1 MNQTSVLL
9 AHLEFADID
18 RHFARFVDGFSQG
31 DLPAVAAAM
40 LSRNMRHGH
49 ICLDLG
55 KGPVDFAEPRPD
67 FVWPE
72 LKTWKKAFAK
82 SRAIG
87 RPQEGRPLVLDD
99 AGRFYLRRYWEYEQ
113 ALAQRIL
120 VRCQQSAAPK
130 LLNTDHETPLQPGKG
145 DLQGLAIQT
154 ALTRHF
160 VVISGGPGTG
170 KTTTVLKILERMVSE
185 AGGEK
190 LRIVLAAPTG
200 KAAARLQE
208 TLRAGAGNES
218 LQGRLPKSAS
228 TLHRLLGPRHHS
240 VYFRHH
246 AKNLL
251 PVDLVVVDEAS
262 MVPLTMMAKLFDALP
277 EKARVILLGD
287 RDQLSSVEPGAVL
300 GDIANAASEPGPLN
314 GSLVVLEKNY
324 RFGNESHIFALSNA
338 VRDGKVDRALDILSS
353 GEHWDLV
360 AGRTPPPSE
369 LELLL
374 RQTIIAGYSGYLT
387 KPDPAEALKEFKKF
401 RVLCPFRVGPYGV
414 ENLNRAIEKILRE
427 ESLISRAQN
436 AYPGLPILITQNDDP
451 LRLYNGD
458 IGILLPDPADA
469 SLLLAWFTGEDG
481 GVRRIPPARLPGHE
495 SAFAMTVH
503 KSQGSEFDSVLLVL
517 PEKDSPLLT
526 RELIY
531 TGLTRARSRVE
542 VWFQESVLRAA
553 VTRYV
558 QRGSGLR
565 DRLTK
570 TGSWEDQFLNL

>member
-1 MNQTSVLL
+1 
-9 AHLEFADID
+9 
-18 RHFARFVDGFSQG
+18 
-31 DLPAVAAAM
+31 
-40 LSRNMRHGH
+40 
-49 ICLDLG
+49 
-55 KGPVDFAEPRPD
+55 
-67 FVWPE
+67 
-72 LKTWKKAFAK
+72 
-82 SRAIG
+82 
-87 RPQEGRPLVLDD
+87 
-99 AGRFYLRRYWEYEQ
+99 
-113 ALAQRIL
+113 
-120 VRCQQSAAPK
+120 
-130 LLNTDHETPLQPGKG
+130 
-145 DLQGLAIQT
+145 
-154 ALTRHF
+154 
-160 VVISGGPGTG
+160 
-170 KTTTVLKILERMVSE
+170 
-185 AGGEK
+185 
-190 LRIVLAAPTG
+190 
-200 KAAARLQE
+200 
-208 TLRAGAGNES
+208 
-218 LQGRLPKSAS
+218 
-228 TLHRLLGPRHHS
+228 
-240 VYFRHH
+240 
-246 AKNLL
+246 
-251 PVDLVVVDEAS
+251 
-262 MVPLTMMAKLFDALP
+262 MMAKLFDALP

-338 VRDGKVDRALDILSS
+338 VRDGKVDHALDILSS
-353 GEHWDLV
+353 GEHPDLG
-360 AGRTPPPSE
+360 AGRTPPPSQ
-369 LELLL
+369 LEVQL
-374 RQTIIAGYSGYLT
+374 RQRIIAGYSGYLRR
-387 KPDPAEALKEFKKF
+387 PDPAEALKEFKKF

-414 ENLNRAIEKILRE
+414 ENLNRTIEKILRE
-427 ESLISRAQN
+427 ESLISGAQN

-469 SLLLAWFTGEDG
+469 SLLLAWFIGVDG

-495 SAFAMTVH
+495 PAFAMTVH
-503 KSQGSEFDSVLLVL
+503 KSQGSEFDNVLLIL

>member
-1 MNQTSVLL
+1 MSQPSVHL
-9 AHLEFADID
+9 AHPEFADID

-55 KGPVDFAEPRPD
+55 KGPVDFAEPRPA

-87 RPQEGRPLVLDD
+87 RPEEGRPLVLDD
-99 AGRFYLRRYWEYEQ
+99 AGRFYFRRYWEYEQ
-113 ALAQRIL
+113 ALAQGIL
-120 VRCQQSAAPK
+120 IRCQEIVPLS
-130 LLNTDHETPLQPGKG
+130 LLSTDTS
-145 DLQGLAIQT
+145 LQGLAIQT

-185 AGGEK
+185 PGGEK
-190 LRIVLAAPTG
+190 LRIALAAPTG

-208 TLRAGAGNES
+208 TLRAGAGNGS
-218 LQGRLPKSAS
+218 LQDRLPKSAS
-228 TLHRLLGPRHHS
+228 TLHRLLGPRHNS

-246 AKNLL
+246 GKNPL

-262 MVPLTMMAKLFDALP
+262 MVSLTMMAKLFDALP

-300 GDIANAASEPGPLN
+300 GDIATAASEPGPLN

-324 RFGNESHIFALSNA
+324 RFGNQSHIFALSNA
-338 VRDGKVDRALDILSS
+338 VRDGKVDRALDLLSS
-353 GEHWDLV
+353 DQYPDLG
-360 AGRTPPPSE
+360 ARRTPPPSQ
-369 LELLL
+369 LADQL
-374 RQTIIAGYSGYLT
+374 RQRIVAGYSGYLRRQ
-387 KPDPAEALKEFKKF
+387 DPAEALKEFKKF
-401 RVLCPFRVGPYGV
+401 RLLCPFRVGPYGV

-427 ESLISRAQN
+427 ESLINGAQN

-469 SLLLAWFTGEDG
+469 SLLLAWFIGEDG

-495 SAFAMTVH
+495 PAFAMTVH
-503 KSQGSEFDSVLLVL
+503 KSQGSEFDNVLLIL

-565 DRLTK
+565 DRLSK

>member
-1 MNQTSVLL
+1 MSQTSVLFD
-9 AHLEFADID
+9 HSEFADID
-18 RHFARFVDGFSQG
+18 RHFARFIDGFSQG
-31 DLPAVAAAM
+31 DLPAVAAAI

-55 KGPVDFAEPRPD
+55 KGPVDFAEPLPG

-87 RPQEGRPLVLDD
+87 HPEEGRPLVLDD
-99 AGRFYLRRYWEYEQ
+99 ADRLYLRRYWEYEQ
-113 ALAQRIL
+113 TLAQGIL
-120 VRCQQSAAPK
+120 TRCQQNIPFRI
-130 LLNTDHETPLQPGKG
+130 LNTDTETSADPGTG
-145 DLQGLAIQT
+145 DLQELAIQT
-154 ALTRHF
+154 ALVRHF
-160 VVISGGPGTG
+160 LVISGGPGTG
-170 KTTTVLKILERMVSE
+170 KTTTVLRILERMVSE
-185 AGGEK
+185 PGGEK

-208 TLRAGAGNES
+208 TLRAGAGNGS
-218 LQGRLPKSAS
+218 LQDRLPKSAS
-228 TLHRLLGPRHHS
+228 TLHRLLGPRHNS

-246 AKNLL
+246 AKNPL

-300 GDIANAASEPGPLN
+300 GDIANAASGPGALS

-338 VRDGKVDRALDILSS
+338 VRDGEVDHALDILSS
-353 GEHWDLV
+353 GERPDLS
-360 AGRTPPPSE
+360 AGRTPSPPQLAE
-369 LELLL
+369 QL
-374 RQTIIAGYSGYLT
+374 RKRIVAGYSGFLGRT
-387 KPDPAEALKEFKKF
+387 DPAEALKEFKKF

-414 ENLNRAIEKILRE
+414 ESLNRTIEKILRE
-427 ESLISRAQN
+427 ESLISGVQN

-458 IGILLPDPADA
+458 IGILLPDSADR
-469 SLLLAWFTGEDG
+469 SLLLAWFIGEDG
-481 GVRRIPPARLPGHE
+481 GVRRIPPARLPEHE
-495 SAFAMTVH
+495 PAFAMTVH
-503 KSQGSEFDSVLLVL
+503 KSQGSEFDNVLLIL

-531 TGLTRARSRVE
+531 TGLTRARTRVE
-542 VWFQESVLRAA
+542 VWFQEPVFRAA
-553 VTRYV
+553 VSRYI

-565 DRLTK
+565 DWLCKAR
-570 TGSWEDQFLNL
+570 SWEDQYLNL